1 MVPGVVLAHGRPL
14 NGAPSLRLAVQRE
27 RPSKR
32 VEQSPS
38 SVVRERESRGAG
50 VARRIVTNGVGE
62 AAHAPHHRQGAVA
75 ETVHLVETAGLKLR
89 GHQEDVCAALDQ
101 MREAFVKADVCGDLL
116 WISRG

>member
-1 MVPGVVLAHGRPL
+1 MVPGVGLAHGRPL

-27 RPSKR
+27 RPSKG

-50 VARRIVTNGVGE
+50 VARRIVTNRVGK
-62 AAHAPHHRQGAVA
+62 AANGPYDWQGAVP

-89 GHQEDVCAALDQ
+89 RHQEDVCAALDQ
-101 MREAFVKADVCGDLL
+101 MREAFVKT
-116 WISRG
+116 